1 MWQDKTSDA
10 IIRKKEKQREIMKN
24 QGQKN
29 IKFVKKYCITNDFQL

>member
-10 IIRKKEKQREIMKN
+10 IIRKTEGNNEKP
-24 QGQKN
+24 GSKN